1 LAPARLMRGSHDRS
15 WKKAVGLPTWGQLP
29 AAHLR
34 QGKRMKDLGD
44 LVWVR
49 ANQGAPNIRTRDVGH
64 EHNIVGWMG
73 GRWRN
78 GIGLSGGQYGDRHN
92 QLPEPIH

>member
-1 LAPARLMRGSHDRS
+1 
-15 WKKAVGLPTWGQLP
+15 
-29 AAHLR
+29 
-34 QGKRMKDLGD
+34 MKDLGD

-73 GRWRN
+73 GRTALDSAAVCTEIDTTSCLN
-78 GIGLSGGQYGDRHN
+78 TFIEVIGMLSN
-92 QLPEPIH
+92 E